1 MLVQQLSLGYHLG
14 NKDFYLFYFILFI
27 YLFLHGE
34 ASSNTSG
41 TFDNISSFKWKLLM
55 LLFARTSAKPSKLEN

>member
-1 MLVQQLSLGYHLG
+1 MLVQQLSSGYHLG
-14 NKDFYLFYFILFI
+14 NNDFLFI
-27 YLFLHGE
+27 IIIIIILHGE

-55 LLFARTSAKPSKLEN
+55 LLFARASAKPSKLEN